1 MPQKCKHT
9 REMGC
14 WKWRVY
20 GRLAFMIIA
29 VTCRML
35 SKRSTD
41 TVYTSGALIWVL
53 KNNYTI
59 LLGDYTSYS

>member
-1 MPQKCKHT
+1 
-9 REMGC
+9 
-14 WKWRVY
+14 
-20 GRLAFMIIA
+20 MIIA
-29 VTCRML
+29 VTCRIL
-35 SKRSTD
+35 SKWSTD